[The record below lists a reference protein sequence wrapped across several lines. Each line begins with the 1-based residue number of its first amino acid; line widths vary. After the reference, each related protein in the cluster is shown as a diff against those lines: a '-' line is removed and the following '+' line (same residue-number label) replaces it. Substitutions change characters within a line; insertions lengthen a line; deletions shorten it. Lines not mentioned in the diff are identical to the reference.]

1 MIALAVTLSGLN
13 SSAGS
18 VEARRV
24 GVDAPQMILYAEG
37 TVRSCNAEDDAV
49 RQAVVEYFAGKYTD
63 VPVLCLSLSDGDI
76 TPVADKPRVLKDPD
90 SAFLVGLG
98 QLSSRVRPGS
108 ACRLRRPLRQ
118 NNPVRERRTGRRA
131 VELSVGPV
139 RCGEAGRATVTAGT
153 YCGTLCASWRTCTV
167 EYQDGRWKVSECRL
181 DAISR
186 AYLPVK
192 PTAATAPSSTAG
204 RCAEAW
210 CGVDATSMVSGQ
222 HGGANDENLQVR
234 R

>member
-49 RQAVVEYFAGKYTD
+49 RQAVVEYFAGKYAD
-63 VPVLCLSLSDGDI
+63 VPVLCLSLSDGD
-76 TPVADKPRVLKDPD
+76 
-90 SAFLVGLG
+90 
-98 QLSSRVRPGS
+98 
-108 ACRLRRPLRQ
+108 
-118 NNPVRERRTGRRA
+118 RERRTGRRA